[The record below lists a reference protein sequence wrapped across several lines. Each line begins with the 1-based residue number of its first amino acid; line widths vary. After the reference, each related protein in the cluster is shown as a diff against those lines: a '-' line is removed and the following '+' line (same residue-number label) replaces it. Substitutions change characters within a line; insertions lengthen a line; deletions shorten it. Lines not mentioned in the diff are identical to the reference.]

1 MKVAIECKCLLLK
14 ESLKLFLKDQ
24 IYPKDEASLI
34 ICDYEYKTDKIILIL
49 GKDLRVPFTKEDLIS
64 SINEANLANSM
75 NISNLANLIQN
86 PDNNPNLEDQIDT
99 LLNKFKKD
107 LIQIIKNA
115 K

>member
-1 MKVAIECKCLLLK
+1 MKIAIECKCLLLK

-24 IYPKDEASLI
+24 IYPKDEAS
-34 ICDYEYKTDKIILIL
+34 LIL

-86 PDNNPNLEDQIDT
+86 PDNNPNLETQIDS